1 MRCEN
6 CGSEVKKGERYC
18 PSCGMELLVSDYKP
32 QYKQN
37 YKSNY
42 KPLSKS
48 DYKPDYKEDYSS
60 NYKPKSK
67 PDYKK
72 DYKEDYSSNYKPKSK
87 PDYKKDYNEDY
98 SPNYKPKSKSSYKP
112 LKDRYVK
119 GDYPERGN
127 YDDYE
132 GVPDRFDNRGKR
144 SKHRRYENRD
154 YDGYEQDYEVQSK
167 KKSGWT
173 GPIILFLIMALLFG
187 LLIGFIM
194 FSSSMHSISGLN
206 LTG

>member
-18 PSCGMELLVSDYKP
+18 PSCGMELIVSDYKP

-37 YKSNY
+37 YKSDY
-42 KPLSKS
+42 KPRSKS
-48 DYKPDYKEDYSS
+48 DYEQDYEAG
-60 NYKPKSK
+60 YKPR
-67 PDYKK
+67 
-72 DYKEDYSSNYKPKSK
+72 
-87 PDYKKDYNEDY
+87 
-98 SPNYKPKSKSSYKP
+98 SKSSYKP

-119 GDYPERGN
+119 EDYPERGD
-127 YDDYE
+127 YDYE
-132 GVPDRFDNRGKR
+132 SVSNKFDNKGKR

-154 YDGYEQDYEVQSK
+154 YDEYEQDYEVQSK

>member
-42 KPLSKS
+42 KPRSKS
-48 DYKPDYKEDYSS
+48 DYEQDYEAGYKPRSKSGYKPDYEQDY
-60 NYKPKSK
+60 
-67 PDYKK
+67 
-72 DYKEDYSSNYKPKSK
+72 EAV
-87 PDYKKDYNEDY
+87 
-98 SPNYKPKSKSSYKP
+98 YKPKSKSNYKP
-112 LKDRYVK
+112 LKDRYFK

-132 GVPDRFDNRGKR
+132 SVPDKFDNRGKR
-144 SKHRRYENRD
+144 SKHRKYENRD
-154 YDGYEQDYEVQSK
+154 YDEYERDYEVQSK

-187 LLIGFIM
+187 FLIGFIM
-194 FSSSMHSISGLN
+194 FSSSMHSIPGLN
-206 LTG
+206 ITG

>member
-42 KPLSKS
+42 KPRSKS
-48 DYKPDYKEDYSS
+48 DYEQDYEAG
-60 NYKPKSK
+60 
-67 PDYKK
+67 
-72 DYKEDYSSNYKPKSK
+72 
-87 PDYKKDYNEDY
+87 
-98 SPNYKPKSKSSYKP
+98 YKPKSKSNYKP

-132 GVPDRFDNRGKR
+132 SVPDKFDNRSKR
-144 SKHRRYENRD
+144 SKHKRYENRD
-154 YDGYEQDYEVQSK
+154 YGEYEQDYEVQSK

-173 GPIILFLIMALLFG
+173 GPIVLFLIMALLFG
-187 LLIGFIM
+187 FLIGFIM
-194 FSSSMHSISGLN
+194 FSSSIHSISGLN